1 MSEIENDVKNA
12 DQDAPMVEQPETPA
26 AEDHNE
32 VVAEAPVEVVAE
44 TPAEVVAEE
53 IAAEVVVEAPAEVVA
68 AAPVEVVAAVV
79 ADAPKEASAKRP
91 KSEHGGQASSEA
103 KAFKSKAP
111 AAKSLQ
117 PVNDEDFDWEA
128 AEGGY
133 SKAERAKLEALYQ
146 GTLSEVKEGEIV
158 TGTVVYVTEKD
169 VFLNIGFK
177 SEGIVALTEFREKA
191 ALKPGDK
198 VDVYLETVEDMNGQL
213 VLSRKRAKHMRTWEK
228 ILKAETEDVILEGL
242 IKRRTKGGFVVDIDG
257 IEAFL
262 PGSQID
268 VKPVRDFDAYVGKSM
283 DFKVVKINHPFENVV
298 ISHKVLIEKDLE
310 AQRMEILKNL
320 EKGQVLEG
328 TVKNMTHFGVF
339 IDLGGVDGLL
349 HITDIS
355 WGRINHPD
363 EVLDL
368 DQKVNVVVLEFDE
381 EKKRISLG
389 MKQLQP
395 HPWDSLA
402 ETLVEGS
409 RVKGRVVTVA
419 DYGIFVEIT
428 PGVEGLVH
436 MSEMSW
442 SQHLKNPTELFK
454 IGDEVEASILSIDRD
469 EHKMSLGLKQSK
481 DDPWLNAA
489 SRYAPGTQH
498 VGIVRNMTNYGLFV
512 ELEEGVDGL
521 VHISDLSWTKKY
533 SHPSE
538 FIKKDEKLEVA
549 VLDIDVENRRLSLGH
564 KQLTEDVWITFE
576 AIFVVGSG
584 HKGTLLSYNDKGG
597 IVELEYGV
605 EGFVPAKHMAVAE
618 GQPKLKT
625 GDAYDFKVIEFN
637 KDAKKLVLS
646 HRATWDEESTQEQG
660 GDRGRNTKREGGNE
674 KSQNSGGGNNAGGGG
689 GGGGKK
695 QSTSTPK
702 PKQETTMLGE
712 ISALANLKA
721 QLEANERE
729 KAESKLKGM
738 GKGKSEDVAAEDVV
752 ADEVAEPA
760 IEATTETPEVA
771 DEKSGDEA

>member
-1 MSEIENDVKNA
+1 MSENENEVKN
-12 DQDAPMVEQPETPA
+12 VEQETPQTEQPVTPA
-26 AEDHNE
+26 AETPE
-32 VVAEAPVEVVAE
+32 VVAVPE
-44 TPAEVVAEE
+44 TPEE
-53 IAAEVVVEAPAEVVA
+53 P
-68 AAPVEVVAAVV
+68 
-79 ADAPKEASAKRP
+79 
-91 KSEHGGQASSEA
+91 
-103 KAFKSKAP
+103 KAP
-111 AAKSLQ
+111 AAQ
-117 PVNDEDFDWEA
+117 PKADRKPAIVVDKASSNVEHDWDDDFDWEEAGSGYTA
-128 AEGGY
+128 AE
-133 SKAERAKLEALYQ
+133 RTKLESTYE
-146 GTLSEVKEGEIV
+146 GTLTEVNEGEIV
-158 TGTVVYVTEKD
+158 AGTVVVVTDKE
-169 VFLNIGFK
+169 VILNIGFK
-177 SEGIVALTEFREKA
+177 SEGIVQLSEFREQA
-191 ALKPGDK
+191 ELKVGDK
-198 VDVYLETVEDMNGQL
+198 VDVYLESIEDANGQL
-213 VLSRKRAKHMRTWEK
+213 ILSRRRAKHMITWKK
-228 ILKAETEDVILEGL
+228 ILRAETEDIILEGL
-242 IKRRTKGGFVVDIDG
+242 IKRRTKGGFVVDISG

-268 VKPVRDFDAYVGKSM
+268 VKPVRDFDAYVGKTM

-310 AQRMEILKNL
+310 EQRQEILKNL

-355 WGRINHPD
+355 WGRINHPE

-368 DQKVNVVVLEFDE
+368 DQKVNIVVLEFDE

-395 HPWDSLA
+395 HPWDSLP

-409 RVKGRVVTVA
+409 KIKGRVVTVA
-419 DYGIFVEIT
+419 DYGIFVEIM

-454 IGDEVEASILSIDRD
+454 IGDEVEATVLSIDRED
-469 EHKMSLGLKQSK
+469 RKMSLGLKQSK

-489 SRYAPGTQH
+489 EKFAAGTKH
-498 VGIVRNMTNYGLFV
+498 NGIVRNMTNYGLFV

-521 VHISDLSWTKKY
+521 VHISDLSWTKKFN
-533 SHPSE
+533 HPSE
-538 FIKKDEKLEVA
+538 FIKKDENLEVI
-549 VLDIDVENRRLSLGH
+549 VLDIDVANRRLSLGH

-576 AIFVVGSG
+576 SIFVVGST

-605 EGFVPAKHMAVAE
+605 EGYVPGKHMNTAAD
-618 GQPKLKT
+618 QPKLKT
-625 GDAYDFKVIEFN
+625 TEAYDFKVIEFN

-646 HRATWDEESTQEQG
+646 HTLTWNEEMEATSIPERAKKKE
-660 GDRGRNTKREGGNE
+660 
-674 KSQNSGGGNNAGGGG
+674 

-695 QSTSTPK
+695 TPTPK
-702 PKQETTMLGE
+702 QKAEKTTLGE

-721 QLEANERE
+721 QLEAEERK
-729 KAESKLKGM
+729 KAEAKLKGM
-738 GKGKSEDVAAEDVV
+738 KEAAPKEEAAAETPE
-752 ADEVAEPA
+752 APKEEAAEKKAPAKKKAAAKKAPAKKKAAEKAKEEVAE
-760 IEATTETPEVA
+760 TPVVDSEDA
-771 DEKSGDEA
+771 ASGDAAKGGEEE

>member
-1 MSEIENDVKNA
+1 
-12 DQDAPMVEQPETPA
+12 MVEQPETPA
-26 AEDHNE
+26 AEDQQEVVAETTVE

-44 TPAEVVAEE
+44 TPAEVVAETPVE
-53 IAAEVVVEAPAEVVA
+53 VAAEVPAVVAEVVEAPKVVA
-68 AAPVEVVAAVV
+68 AEGRKRVEPTVANAPVAE
-79 ADAPKEASAKRP
+79 PKA
-91 KSEHGGQASSEA
+91 H
-103 KAFKSKAP
+103 KSKAP
-111 AAKSLQ
+111 AKLTQ

-133 SKAERAKLEALYQ
+133 SKAERAKMEAVYKT
-146 GTLSEVKEGEIV
+146 TLSEVKEGEIV
-158 TGTVVYVTEKD
+158 VGTVVYVTEKD
-169 VFLNIGFK
+169 VILNIGFK
-177 SEGIVALTEFREKA
+177 SEGIVPLTEFRERADLKA
-191 ALKPGDK
+191 GDK
-198 VDVYLETVEDMNGQL
+198 VDVYLETVEDLNGQL
-213 VLSRKRAKHMRTWEK
+213 ILSRKRAKHMRTWEK

-454 IGDEVEASILSIDRD
+454 IGDEVEATILSIDRD

-489 SRYAPGTQH
+489 SRYAQGTQH
-498 VGIVRNMTNYGLFV
+498 TGIVRNMTNYGLFV

-538 FIKKDEKLEVA
+538 FIKKDEKLEVV

-576 AIFVVGSG
+576 AIFVLGST

-605 EGFVPAKHMAVAE
+605 EGFVPSKHMAVAE

-625 GDAYDFKVIEFN
+625 GEAYEFKVIEFN

-646 HRATWDEESTQEQG
+646 HRATWDDEQQSQEQSG
-660 GDRGRNTKREGGNE
+660 EGRGRKREGANE
-674 KSQNSGGGNNAGGGG
+674 KAQGGGGANAGGGG
-689 GGGGKK
+689 NAGGGKK
-695 QSTSTPK
+695 QAQTTPK
-702 PKQETTMLGE
+702 PKQETTTLGE

-721 QLEANERE
+721 QLEADERQ
-729 KAESKLKGM
+729 KAESKLKDM
-738 GKGKSEDVAAEDVV
+738 GKGKAAAEETVESNEEAPAEVTPEVV
-752 ADEVAEPA
+752 AEGEAPA
-760 IEATTETPEVA
+760 IEEADSTE
-771 DEKSGDEA
+771 EKGE

>member
-1 MSEIENDVKNA
+1 MTEKEKDMKN
-12 DQDAPMVEQPETPA
+12 
-26 AEDHNE
+26 AEDHE
-32 VVAEAPVEVVAE
+32 LHS
-44 TPAEVVAEE
+44 E
-53 IAAEVVVEAPAEVVA
+53 IPDAIALK
-68 AAPVEVVAAVV
+68 AAVSG
-79 ADAPKEASAKRP
+79 ASR
-91 KSEHGGQASSEA
+91 
-103 KAFKSKAP
+103 SK
-111 AAKSLQ
+111 KTS
-117 PVNDEDFDWEA
+117 NEDDDFDWEE

-133 SKAERAKLEALYQ
+133 SRDERSRLEQMYK
-146 GTLSEVKEGEIV
+146 GTLSEVREGEIIA
-158 TGTVVYVTEKD
+158 GTVVLVGEKE
-169 VFLNIGFK
+169 VILNIGFK
-177 SEGIVALTEFREKA
+177 SEGIIPISEFRDKPS
-191 ALKPGDK
+191 LKPGDK
-198 VDVYLETVEDMNGQL
+198 VDVYLETVEDQDGQL
-213 VLSRKRAKHMRTWEK
+213 IISRKRAKHMRTWEK

-268 VKPVRDFDAYVGKSM
+268 VKPVRDFDAYVGKAM

-310 AQRMEILKNL
+310 QQRQEILKNL

-389 MKQLQP
+389 MKQLMP
-395 HPWDSLA
+395 HPWESLPA
-402 ETLVEGS
+402 DIAEGS
-409 RVKGRVVTVA
+409 RIKGRVVTVA
-419 DYGIFVEIT
+419 DYGIFVEIM

-454 IGDEVEASILSIDRD
+454 IGDEVEATILSIDRD
-469 EHKMSLGLKQSK
+469 EHKMSLGLKQAK
-481 DDPWLNAA
+481 DDPWLRAGEK
-489 SRYAPGTQH
+489 YAPGTRH
-498 VGIVRNMTNYGLFV
+498 IGTVRNMTNYGLFV

-533 SHPSE
+533 SHPSD
-538 FIKKDEKLEVA
+538 FTKKDEKLEVV

-576 AIFVVGSG
+576 NIFVVGSD
-584 HKGTLLSYNDKGG
+584 HQGTLLNMNDKGG

-605 EGFVPAKHMAVAE
+605 EGFVPNKHLAGANDS
-618 GQPKLKT
+618 KLKVGESYT
-625 GDAYDFKVIEFN
+625 FRVIEFS

-646 HRATWDEESTQEQG
+646 HRLTWDEEMSADASRG
-660 GDRGRNTKREGGNE
+660 GARTGG
-674 KSQNSGGGNNAGGGG
+674 QQQ
-689 GGGGKK
+689 GGGKQQKGGQGGGK
-695 QSTSTPK
+695 QQKGGNQGGGQGK
-702 PKQETTMLGE
+702 PKAETTTLGE
-712 ISALANLKA
+712 ISALADLKR
-721 QLEANERE
+721 QLEERE
-729 KAESKLKGM
+729 RQAKGGKAVEAEAPSEEVVN
-738 GKGKSEDVAAEDVV
+738 EDVAASE
-752 ADEVAEPA
+752 EE
-760 IEATTETPEVA
+760 
-771 DEKSGDEA
+771 

>member
-1 MSEIENDVKNA
+1 MSEIENEVKKV
-12 DQDAPMVEQPETPA
+12 DPEVPEVELQETPS
-26 AEDHNE
+26 AEVTPE
-32 VVAEAPVEVVAE
+32 VVAEAPEVEAVVETPVEVVVAE
-44 TPAEVVAEE
+44 TP
-53 IAAEVVVEAPAEVVA
+53 VVEAP
-68 AAPVEVVAAVV
+68 VAAVV
-79 ADAPKEASAKRP
+79 EVAKV
-91 KSEHGGQASSEA
+91 S
-103 KAFKSKAP
+103 AP
-111 AAKSLQ
+111 AAETKERKKS
-117 PVNDEDFDWEA
+117 PVVTTHKTSSHGLEDDDFDWEE

-133 SKAERAKLEALYQ
+133 SKVERAKLEALYQ
-146 GTLSEVKEGEIV
+146 GTLTEVKEGEIV
-158 TGTVVYVTEKD
+158 VGTVVYVTDKD
-169 VFLNIGFK
+169 VILNIGFK
-177 SEGIVALTEFREKA
+177 SEGIVPLTEFRDKNE
-191 ALKPGDK
+191 LKPGDK

-213 VLSRKRAKHMRTWEK
+213 ILSRKRAKHMITWEK
-228 ILKAETEDVILEGL
+228 ILKAETEDVIIEGL

-310 AQRMEILKNL
+310 QQRMEILKNL

-389 MKQLQP
+389 MKQLMP
-395 HPWDSLA
+395 HPWESLPD
-402 ETLVEGS
+402 TLVEGS
-409 RVKGRVVTVA
+409 RITGRVVTVA
-419 DYGIFVEIT
+419 DYGIFVEIM

-454 IGDEVEASILSIDRD
+454 IGDEVEATILSIDRD
-469 EHKMSLGLKQSK
+469 ERKMSLGLKQSK
-481 DDPWLNAA
+481 DDPWLHAA
-489 SRYAPGTQH
+489 TKYAPGTH
-498 VGIVRNMTNYGLFV
+498 HKGIVRNMTNYGLFV

-538 FIKKDEKLEVA
+538 FIKKEETLEVV
-549 VLDIDVENRRLSLGH
+549 VLDVDVESRRLSLGH

-576 AIFVVGSG
+576 SIFVLGTT
-584 HKGTLLSYNDKGG
+584 HKGTLLSFNDKGG

-605 EGFVPAKHMAVAE
+605 EGFVPSKHMAVAE

-625 GDAYDFKVIEFN
+625 GESYEFKVIEFN

-646 HRATWDEESTQEQG
+646 HRATWDEEPAQEATEG
-660 GDRGRNTKREGGNE
+660 RGRKREGAERQGQGQAPE
-674 KSQNSGGGNNAGGGG
+674 RQGQ
-689 GGGGKK
+689 GGGKK
-695 QSTSTPK
+695 QASTQTPK
-702 PKQETTMLGE
+702 PKQETTTLGE
-712 ISALANLKA
+712 ISALANLKT
-721 QLEANERE
+721 QLEAQERE
-729 KAESKLKGM
+729 KAEAKLKGM
-738 GKGKSEDVAAEDVV
+738 SKSTPSE
-752 ADEVAEPA
+752 EVAEPVT
-760 IEATTETPEVA
+760 EDVVEETTEDGGEQ
-771 DEKSGDEA
+771 E

>member
-1 MSEIENDVKNA
+1 MSEIENEVKNA
-12 DQDAPMVEQPETPA
+12 DQDAPMVEQHETPTV
-26 AEDHNE
+26 EDHQE
-32 VVAEAPVEVVAE
+32 VVAEAPAAEPVVAEVHEEVVAEAPAVEAVVAEVHEEVVAE
-44 TPAEVVAEE
+44 TPAVEPVVA
-53 IAAEVVVEAPAEVVA
+53 AVEAPAAE
-68 AAPVEVVAAVV
+68 
-79 ADAPKEASAKRP
+79 APKAEQRVKRGTQAAEP
-91 KSEHGGQASSEA
+91 KTTR
-103 KAFKSKAP
+103 FKAP
-111 AAKSLQ
+111 STKAVQ

-133 SKAERAKLEALYQ
+133 SKAERAKLEDLYK

-158 TGTVVYVTEKD
+158 TGIVVYVTDKD
-169 VFLNIGFK
+169 VILNIGFK
-177 SEGIVALTEFREKA
+177 SEGIVPLTEFREKA

-198 VDVYLETVEDMNGQL
+198 VDVYLETVEDANGQL
-213 VLSRKRAKHMRTWEK
+213 ILSRKRAKHMRTWEK

-310 AQRMEILKNL
+310 QQRMEILKNL

-402 ETLVEGS
+402 DSLVEGS

-454 IGDEVEASILSIDRD
+454 IGDEVEATILSIDRD

-489 SRYAPGTQH
+489 QKFAPGTQH
-498 VGIVRNMTNYGLFV
+498 AGIVRNMTNYGLFV

-538 FIKKDEKLEVA
+538 FIKKDEKLEVV

-576 AIFVVGSG
+576 AIFVLGST

-605 EGFVPAKHMAVAE
+605 EGFVPSKHMAVAE
-618 GQPKLKT
+618 GAPKLKT
-625 GDAYDFKVIEFN
+625 GEAYEFKVIEFN

-646 HRATWDEESTQEQG
+646 HRATWDEESNQEQG
-660 GDRGRNTKREGGNE
+660 GDGRGRKQNAGGGGSE
-674 KSQNSGGGNNAGGGG
+674 KSQGGGGNSGGGNS
-689 GGGGKK
+689 GGGKK

-702 PKQETTMLGE
+702 PKQETTTLGE

-721 QLEANERE
+721 QLEADERQ

-738 GKGKSEDVAAEDVV
+738 GKGKAED
-752 ADEVAEPA
+752 AEGDA
-760 IEATTETPEVA
+760 TPEDA
-771 DEKSGDEA
+771 DIAPEKEGDEE

>member
-1 MSEIENDVKNA
+1 VILKFAGDLLILYLPKIFWDERSFNKYMLETENEVENVDPAVP
-12 DQDAPMVEQPETPA
+12 QVEQTETPSAEAAPEEAVAEIPVVNTPA
-26 AEDHNE
+26 AEE
-32 VVAEAPVEVVAE
+32 PKRRAARKSAPVIH
-44 TPAEVVAEE
+44 EE
-53 IAAEVVVEAPAEVVA
+53 EE
-68 AAPVEVVAAVV
+68 
-79 ADAPKEASAKRP
+79 
-91 KSEHGGQASSEA
+91 
-103 KAFKSKAP
+103 
-111 AAKSLQ
+111 
-117 PVNDEDFDWEA
+117 FDWEE

-133 SKAERAKLEALYQ
+133 SKAERTQLENLYK

-169 VFLNIGFK
+169 VILNIGFK
-177 SEGIVALTEFREKA
+177 SEGIVALTEFRDKNGIQ
-191 ALKPGDK
+191 PGDK
-198 VDVYLETVEDMNGQL
+198 VEVYLESVEDMNGQL
-213 VLSRKRAKHMRTWEK
+213 ILSRKRAKHMITWDK
-228 ILKAETEDVILEGL
+228 ILKAETEDVIIEGL

-310 AQRMEILKNL
+310 LQRMEILRNL

-389 MKQLQP
+389 MKQLMP
-395 HPWDSLA
+395 HPWDSMPD
-402 ETLVEGS
+402 TLVEGS
-409 RVKGRVVTVA
+409 RITGRVVTVA
-419 DYGIFVEIT
+419 DYGIFLEIM

-442 SQHLKNPTELFK
+442 SQHLKNPTDLFK
-454 IGDEVEASILSIDRD
+454 IGDEVEATILSIDRD
-469 EHKMSLGLKQSK
+469 ERKMSLGLKQSK

-489 SRYAPGTQH
+489 MKYAPGSKH
-498 VGIVRNMTNYGLFV
+498 KGIVRNMTNYGLFV

-533 SHPSE
+533 GHPSE
-538 FIKKDEKLEVA
+538 FIKKEETLEVV

-576 AIFVVGSG
+576 SIFVLGTT

-605 EGFVPAKHMAVAE
+605 EGFVPSKHMSVAE
-618 GQPKLKT
+618 GQPKMKT
-625 GDAYDFKVIEFN
+625 GEAYEFKVIEFN

-646 HRATWDEESTQEQG
+646 HRATWEEDHGHEEGES
-660 GDRGRNTKREGGNE
+660 RGRKREGQGQGPAAQ
-674 KSQNSGGGNNAGGGG
+674 SQ
-689 GGGGKK
+689 GKK
-695 QSTSTPK
+695 QQAASQSTK
-702 PKQETTMLGE
+702 PKAETTTLGE
-712 ISALANLKA
+712 ISALADLKA
-721 QLEANERE
+721 QLEAQERK
-729 KAESKLKGM
+729 KAETKLKSM
-738 GKGKSEDVAAEDVV
+738 GKSAQKTEESSEPAAETAPAV
-752 ADEVAEPA
+752 EAEGASEEAPA
-760 IEATTETPEVA
+760 G
-771 DEKSGDEA
+771 GDA

>member
-1 MSEIENDVKNA
+1 MSEIENEVKKV
-12 DQDAPMVEQPETPA
+12 DPEVPQVELQETPS
-26 AEDHNE
+26 AEE
-32 VVAEAPVEVVAE
+32 TVEVVAE
-44 TPAEVVAEE
+44 TPAVEVVAETP
-53 IAAEVVVEAPAEVVA
+53 VVEAP
-68 AAPVEVVAAVV
+68 VAAVV
-79 ADAPKEASAKRP
+79 EVATPEPVVVAAKES
-91 KSEHGGQASSEA
+91 
-103 KAFKSKAP
+103 AP
-111 AAKSLQ
+111 AAEPKERKKS
-117 PVNDEDFDWEA
+117 PVVTTHKSSSHGLEDDDFDWEE

-146 GTLSEVKEGEIV
+146 GTLTEVKEGEIV
-158 TGTVVYVTEKD
+158 VGTVVFVTDKD
-169 VFLNIGFK
+169 VILNIGFK
-177 SEGIVALTEFREKA
+177 SEGIVALTEFRDKNDIKA
-191 ALKPGDK
+191 GDK
-198 VDVYLETVEDMNGQL
+198 VEVFLETVEDMDGQL
-213 VLSRKRAKHMRTWEK
+213 ILSRKRAKHMITWSK

-310 AQRMEILKNL
+310 QQRMEILKNL

-389 MKQLQP
+389 MKQLMP
-395 HPWDSLA
+395 HPWESLPD
-402 ETLVEGS
+402 TLVEGS
-409 RVKGRVVTVA
+409 RITGRVVTVA
-419 DYGIFVEIT
+419 DYGIFVEIM

-454 IGDEVEASILSIDRD
+454 IGDEVEATILSIDRD
-469 EHKMSLGLKQSK
+469 ERKMSLGLKQSK

-489 SRYAPGTQH
+489 TKYAPGTH
-498 VGIVRNMTNYGLFV
+498 HKGIVRNMTNYGLFV

-538 FIKKDEKLEVA
+538 FIKKEETLEVV
-549 VLDIDVENRRLSLGH
+549 VLDVDVENRRLSLGH

-576 AIFVVGSG
+576 SIFVLGTT
-584 HKGTLLSYNDKGG
+584 HKGTLLSFNDKGG

-605 EGFVPAKHMAVAE
+605 EGFVPSKHMAVAE

-625 GDAYDFKVIEFN
+625 GEAYEFKVIEFN

-646 HRATWDEESTQEQG
+646 HRATWDEEPAQESTEG
-660 GDRGRNTKREGGNE
+660 RGRKREGAERQQGQGQGQ
-674 KSQNSGGGNNAGGGG
+674 SQGQ
-689 GGGGKK
+689 GGGKK
-695 QSTSTPK
+695 QQSSQTPK
-702 PKQETTMLGE
+702 PKQETTTLGE
-712 ISALANLKA
+712 ISALAALKT
-721 QLEANERE
+721 QLEAQERE
-729 KAESKLKGM
+729 KAEAKLKGM
-738 GKGKSEDVAAEDVV
+738 SKNAP
-752 ADEVAEPA
+752 EVAEPSNEDA
-760 IEATTETPEVA
+760 TNEPVIEDSA
-771 DEKSGDEA
+771 DNGGDEE

>member
-1 MSEIENDVKNA
+1 MSENENEVKNVE
-12 DQDAPMVEQPETPA
+12 QDAPQMEQPVTPA
-26 AEDHNE
+26 AETPE
-32 VVAEAPVEVVAE
+32 VVAVPE
-44 TPAEVVAEE
+44 TPES
-53 IAAEVVVEAPAEVVA
+53 P
-68 AAPVEVVAAVV
+68 
-79 ADAPKEASAKRP
+79 
-91 KSEHGGQASSEA
+91 
-103 KAFKSKAP
+103 KAP
-111 AAKSLQ
+111 AAQPKADRKPAIIVDRKSSN
-117 PVNDEDFDWEA
+117 VEHSWDDDFDWEEA
-128 AEGGY
+128 GSGY
-133 SKAERAKLEALYQ
+133 SSKERSKLEGLYE
-146 GTLSEVKEGEIV
+146 GTLNEVNEGEIV
-158 TGTVVYVTEKD
+158 AGTVVSLNDKEVL
-169 VFLNIGFK
+169 LNIGFK
-177 SEGIVALTEFREKA
+177 SEGIVQLSEFREHA
-191 ALKPGDK
+191 GLKIGDS
-198 VDVYLETVEDMNGQL
+198 VDVYLESIEDANGQL
-213 VLSRKRAKHMRTWEK
+213 ILSRRRAKHMITWQK
-228 ILKAETEDVILEGL
+228 ILRAETEDIILEGL
-242 IKRRTKGGFVVDIDG
+242 IKRRTKGGFVVDISG

-268 VKPVRDFDAYVGKSM
+268 VKPVRDFDAYVGKTM

-310 AQRMEILKNL
+310 EQRQEILKNL

-355 WGRINHPD
+355 WGRINHPE

-368 DQKVNVVVLEFDE
+368 DQKVNIVVLEFDE

-395 HPWDSLA
+395 HPWDSLP
-402 ETLVEGS
+402 ETMVEGS
-409 RVKGRVVTVA
+409 KIKGRVVTVA
-419 DYGIFVEIT
+419 DYGIFVEIM

-454 IGDEVEASILSIDRD
+454 IGDEVEATVLSIDRD
-469 EHKMSLGLKQSK
+469 DRKMSLGLKQSK
-481 DDPWLNAA
+481 DDPWLDAA
-489 SRYAPGTQH
+489 EKFAAGTKH
-498 VGIVRNMTNYGLFV
+498 KGIVRNMTNYGLFV

-533 SHPSE
+533 NHPSE
-538 FIKKDEKLEVA
+538 FIKKDEELEVI
-549 VLDIDVENRRLSLGH
+549 VLDIDVANRRLSLGH

-576 AIFVVGSG
+576 SIFVVGST

-605 EGFVPAKHMAVAE
+605 EGYVPSKHMATAE

-625 GDAYDFKVIEFN
+625 TEAYDFKVIEFN

-646 HRATWDEESTQEQG
+646 HTLTWNEELAETSAPERTTSKKKE
-660 GDRGRNTKREGGNE
+660 
-674 KSQNSGGGNNAGGGG
+674 

-695 QSTSTPK
+695 TPTPK
-702 PKQETTMLGE
+702 AKAEKTTLGE

-721 QLEANERE
+721 QLEAEERK
-729 KAESKLKGM
+729 KAEAKLKGM
-738 GKGKSEDVAAEDVV
+738 AEDADAPETEEAEATSEEAPAKEKKAPAKKATKAKAKKATKKEAEEETAAPAVEDSEDAPSAEAA
-752 ADEVAEPA
+752 
-760 IEATTETPEVA
+760 
-771 DEKSGDEA
+771 SGEEE

>member
-1 MSEIENDVKNA
+1 MSEIENEVKKV
-12 DQDAPMVEQPETPA
+12 DPEVPQVELQETPS
-26 AEDHNE
+26 AEE
-32 VVAEAPVEVVAE
+32 TVEVVAE
-44 TPAEVVAEE
+44 TPAVEVVAETP
-53 IAAEVVVEAPAEVVA
+53 VVEAP
-68 AAPVEVVAAVV
+68 VAAVV
-79 ADAPKEASAKRP
+79 EVATPEPVVVAAKES
-91 KSEHGGQASSEA
+91 
-103 KAFKSKAP
+103 AP
-111 AAKSLQ
+111 AAEPKERKKS
-117 PVNDEDFDWEA
+117 PVVTTHKSSSHGLEDDDFDWEE

-146 GTLSEVKEGEIV
+146 GTLTEVKEGEIV
-158 TGTVVYVTEKD
+158 VGTVVYVTEKD
-169 VFLNIGFK
+169 VILNIGFK
-177 SEGIVALTEFREKA
+177 SEGIVALTEFRDRDSIKA
-191 ALKPGDK
+191 GDK
-198 VDVYLETVEDMNGQL
+198 IEVYLETVEDMNGQL
-213 VLSRKRAKHMRTWEK
+213 ILSRKRAKHMITWEK
-228 ILKAETEDVILEGL
+228 ILKAETEDVIIEGL

-310 AQRMEILKNL
+310 QQRMEILKNL

-389 MKQLQP
+389 MKQLMP
-395 HPWDSLA
+395 HPWESLP
-402 ETLVEGS
+402 EDLVEGS
-409 RVKGRVVTVA
+409 RITGRVVTVA
-419 DYGIFVEIT
+419 DYGIFVEIM

-454 IGDEVEASILSIDRD
+454 IGDEVEATILSIDRD
-469 EHKMSLGLKQSK
+469 ERKMSLGLKQSK

-489 SRYAPGTQH
+489 SKYAPGSH
-498 VGIVRNMTNYGLFV
+498 HKGIVRNMTNYGLFV

-538 FIKKDEKLEVA
+538 FIKKEEMLEVV
-549 VLDIDVENRRLSLGH
+549 VLDVDVENRRLSLGH

-576 AIFVVGSG
+576 SIFVLGTT
-584 HKGTLLSYNDKGG
+584 HKGTLLSFNDKGG

-605 EGFVPAKHMAVAE
+605 EGFVPSKHMAVAE

-625 GDAYDFKVIEFN
+625 GESYEFKVIEFN

-646 HRATWDEESTQEQG
+646 HRATWDEEPAQEATEG
-660 GDRGRNTKREGGNE
+660 RGRKREGAERQQGQGQGQTQGQGGA
-674 KSQNSGGGNNAGGGG
+674 KKQGGGSS
-689 GGGGKK
+689 
-695 QSTSTPK
+695 QTPK
-702 PKQETTMLGE
+702 PKQETTTLGE
-712 ISALANLKA
+712 ISALANLKT
-721 QLEANERE
+721 QLEAQERE
-729 KAESKLKGM
+729 KAEAKLKGM
-738 GKGKSEDVAAEDVV
+738 SKNAP
-752 ADEVAEPA
+752 EVAEPA
-760 IEATTETPEVA
+760 NEDATTEPEIEESA
-771 DEKSGDEA
+771 DNGGDEE